1 MSLYLSKLSNLFFML
16 VKSVFDVSVD
26 LSLPVAPF
34 RSGFV
39 AYLDIQ
45 PLHFHQYVHTTL
57 ENIDSFLCF
66 YPVFE

>member
-1 MSLYLSKLSNLFFML
+1 ML

-45 PLHFHQYVHTTL
+45 LLHFHQYVHTTL